1 MIGFNADGDAAM
13 SSGVS
18 FIVAI
23 YTSIYSA
30 LKRFKKSRIMSR
42 KVLLTVTV
50 TYHDPDD
57 DLVEDVCGAPA
68 QQLGSLGEPAA

>member
-23 YTSIYSA
+23 YTSIYNA

-50 TYHDPDD
+50 T
-57 DLVEDVCGAPA
+57 
-68 QQLGSLGEPAA
+68 

>member
-1 MIGFNADGDAAM
+1 MGFNADGDAAM

-30 LKRFKKSRIMSR
+30 LKRFKKSRMSR
-42 KVLLTVTV
+42 RVLLAVTV

-68 QQLGSLGEPAA
+68 HQLGSLGEPAA

>member
-1 MIGFNADGDAAM
+1 MGFSADGDAAM

-42 KVLLTVTV
+42 ELLLTVTV

-57 DLVEDVCGAPA
+57 DLVEDVCGDPA